1 MADLS
6 RNRWPVIFGTGG
18 RNPSEQV
25 AEFIG
30 IGIRIFYECTKFE
43 ALVKSQKSHIFIISE
58 GIRIQLLQIVISVSS
73 VRSVANCSFY
83 EFIKFHIFILQQA

>member
-30 IGIRIFYECTKFE
+30 IGNLAAPGCQGMDIPFDMP
-43 ALVKSQKSHIFIISE
+43 
-58 GIRIQLLQIVISVSS
+58 SV
-73 VRSVANCSFY
+73 VNFFA
-83 EFIKFHIFILQQA
+83 

>member
-18 RNPSEQV
+18 RNGSEQV

-30 IGIRIFYECTKFE
+30 IHKIDPVVDEARLYVGLDLLFSRYPGRFGYTKGVGYDSLDMF
-43 ALVKSQKSHIFIISE
+43 KK
-58 GIRIQLLQIVISVSS
+58 
-73 VRSVANCSFY
+73 
-83 EFIKFHIFILQQA
+83 

>member
-30 IGIRIFYECTKFE
+30 IGRNCGISRKTPYSLEMHVARSLSADVMNPDTSNL
-43 ALVKSQKSHIFIISE
+43 LVKIKGQKN
-58 GIRIQLLQIVISVSS
+58 L
-73 VRSVANCSFY
+73 
-83 EFIKFHIFILQQA
+83 

>member
-30 IGIRIFYECTKFE
+30 IGTFLGVMITNAVAEGLNRIIRI
-43 ALVKSQKSHIFIISE
+43 
-58 GIRIQLLQIVISVSS
+58 
-73 VRSVANCSFY
+73 
-83 EFIKFHIFILQQA
+83 IKNESKLI